1 MPLRSALFI
10 PCANARA
17 LAKARD
23 LDADALIFDLEDAVG
38 ESEWASA
45 LASLVSTLE
54 AGGIRTAN
62 LMVRIQPLHL
72 EATADALGQ
81 IIRSKAISGIVVPK
95 VEGPEILHRV
105 RSALPNSIDLWA
117 MIETPRGVVRLNDT
131 AGEAEHGRLRGLI
144 AGPNDLRKGLR
155 TRPVDGRQD
164 ILFALSQIVLH
175 AKAHGL
181 AVLDGVYNQF
191 RDEAGF
197 KAECRQGRDLGFD
210 GKTLIHPGQID
221 GANAA
226 FSPTEDE
233 IDWAQAVVKAFAD
246 SQAGVISVNGEMVER
261 LHLAQAHEILNYLRD
276 K

>member
-1 MPLRSALFI
+1 MFRSALFI
-10 PCANARA
+10 PCANPRA

-23 LDADALIFDLEDAVG
+23 VVADALIFDLEDAVG
-38 ESEWASA
+38 ESEWAGA
-45 LASLVSTLE
+45 LAALVSTLE
-54 AGGIRTAN
+54 SGGIKASN

-95 VEGPEILHRV
+95 VEGPDILHRV
-105 RSALPNSIDLWA
+105 RSALPNSIALWA
-117 MIETPRGVVRLNDT
+117 MIETPMGIVRLNDI
-131 AGEAEHGRLRGLI
+131 ASEAEHGRLMGLI

-191 RDEAGF
+191 RDDAGF
-197 KAECRQGRDLGFD
+197 TAECRQGRDLGFD
-210 GKTLIHPGQID
+210 GKTLIHPCQID

-226 FSPTEDE
+226 FSPTEAE
-233 IDWAQAVVKAFAD
+233 IAWAEAVVKAFAD
-246 SQAGVISVNGEMVER
+246 SQAGVISINGEMVER
-261 LHLAQAHEILNYLRD
+261 LHLEQAQDILSYLRD